1 MLGRKQRE
9 GSNIQLEGR
18 EMKQGNDRV
27 YSSESLSQN
36 KHPGGYATWDTSG
49 SEYVRECRGSKDV

>member
-1 MLGRKQRE
+1 
-9 GSNIQLEGR
+9 
-18 EMKQGNDRV
+18 MKQGNDCV